1 MARKTTNFTATDG
14 RDDGKRFLITE
25 MPASQSEEW
34 AARAL
39 FAAMN
44 CGIEIPDEILGAG
57 LAGLA
62 ALGLNSLGRVPFDM
76 LKPLFDEMMAC
87 VQYEFEP
94 GRQGGT
100 RALIE
105 TDIEEVATRLKL
117 RKAVLDLHLEGFLGA
132 APSKQASGAAAAADA

>member
-1 MARKTTNFTATDG
+1 MARKTTTFIATDG

-25 MPASQSEEW
+25 MPASKSEEW

-39 FAAMN
+39 FAAMS
-44 CGIEIPDEILGAG
+44 CGVEIPDEVAGAG
-57 LAGLA
+57 LAGVA
-62 ALGLNSLGRVPFDM
+62 ALGVKMLSRVPFEM
-76 LKPLFDEMMAC
+76 VKPLFDEMMDC

-94 GRQGGT
+94 GRPGGA

-132 APSKQASGAAAAADA
+132 APSKQASGVAEAANA

>member
-1 MARKTTNFTATDG
+1 MNFTATDG
-14 RDDGKRFLITE
+14 RDDGKRFAITE

-39 FAAMN
+39 FAAMSS
-44 CGIEIPDEILGAG
+44 GVEIPDEVLSMGMAG
-57 LAGLA
+57 VAAVGLK
-62 ALGLNSLGRVPFDM
+62 SLGRVPFE
-76 LKPLFDEMMAC
+76 LVKPLFDEMMNC

-117 RKAVLDLHLEGFLGA
+117 RKAVLDLHLEGFLAA

>member
-1 MARKTTNFTATDG
+1 MRKTATLVITDDN
-14 RDDGKRFLITE
+14 RDSGKRFLITE
-25 MPASQSEEW
+25 MSASQSEEW

-39 FAAMN
+39 FAAMS
-44 CGIEIPDEILGAG
+44 CGVEIPDEVLGAG
-57 LAGLA
+57 LAGVA
-62 ALGLNSLGRVPFDM
+62 AVGIKALGRVPFEIV
-76 LKPLFDEMMAC
+76 KPLFDEMMGC

>member
-25 MPASQSEEW
+25 MSASQSEEW

-39 FAAMN
+39 FAAMS
-44 CGIEIPDEILGAG
+44 CGVEIPDEVLGAG
-57 LAGLA
+57 LAGVA
-62 ALGLNSLGRVPFDM
+62 AIGIKALGRVPFEIV
-76 LKPLFDEMMAC
+76 KPLFDEMMTC

-94 GRQGGT
+94 GRAGGT

-117 RKAVLDLHLEGFLGA
+117 RKAVLDLHLEGFLAA
-132 APSKQASGAAAAADA
+132 APSKQASGAAVAASA

>member
-25 MPASQSEEW
+25 MSASQSEEW

-39 FAAMN
+39 FAAMS
-44 CGIEIPDEILGAG
+44 CGVEIPDEVAKAG
-57 LAGLA
+57 LAGIA
-62 ALGLNSLGRVPFDM
+62 ALGLKVFGRVPFE
-76 LKPLFDEMMAC
+76 LVKPLFDEMMTC

-94 GRQGGT
+94 GRAGGT

-117 RKAVLDLHLEGFLGA
+117 RKAVLDLHLEGFLVA